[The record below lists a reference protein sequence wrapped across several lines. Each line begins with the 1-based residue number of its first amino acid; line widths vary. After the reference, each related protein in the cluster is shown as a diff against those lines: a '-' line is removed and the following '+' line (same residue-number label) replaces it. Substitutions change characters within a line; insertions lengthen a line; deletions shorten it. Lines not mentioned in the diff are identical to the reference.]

1 MANPIQS
8 WRCLLELNSSR
19 QIVRGSPDDLG
30 AAIGRAGDLRI
41 GTEFLH
47 NEHIDVRSSSSERIR
62 EVAEFGVTYR
72 INNSWSAG
80 VMSLRQPIELPTGFG
95 PRPSMSFFLYNQDG
109 TQGIAR
115 PFLDGRPVVGQ
126 RGAAIVEAPA
136 DMPKYHV
143 ENAWDADTNAPS
155 HNFVYDFDVFRFCVR
170 DDWQQVLHHS
180 SDGTVLAGSLEDLI
194 EAFSAG
200 CSIKL
205 GIAGLCDSLTN
216 PGEGSVD
223 HEVFVQGGSAYYYME
238 QKLFMIG
245 THPVV
250 RIRPAIPMRYSSDA
264 WDFGWLMIRTDGH
277 TVYRRCDPHTLQFT
291 DHVSQHGIRWFVR

>member
-1 MANPIQS
+1 MVNPIHS
-8 WRCLLELNSSR
+8 WRCLLELKSAR
-19 QIVRGSPDDLG
+19 QIVKGSPDDLG
-30 AAIGRAGDLRI
+30 AAIGRASDLRI
-41 GTEFLH
+41 GTEFIH
-47 NEHIDVRSSSSERIR
+47 NEHIDVTSSSSERIR

-115 PFLDGRPVVGQ
+115 PFLDGRPAGGQ
-126 RGAAIVEAPA
+126 RGAAVAEPPD

-143 ENAWDADTNAPS
+143 ADAWDAETNAPS
-155 HNFVYDFDVFRFCVR
+155 HNFVYD
-170 DDWQQVLHHS
+170 WQEVLHHT
-180 SDGTVLAGSLEDLI
+180 SDGTVLSGSLDDLI
-194 EAFSAG
+194 EALSSG

-205 GIAGLCDSLTN
+205 GIAGLCDSLAD
-216 PGEGSVD
+216 PGEDSID

-238 QKLFMIG
+238 RKLFMIG

-250 RIRPAIPMRYSSDA
+250 RIRPAVPMRYASDA
-264 WDFGWLMIRTDGH
+264 WDFGWLMVRTDGH

>member
-1 MANPIQS
+1 VVNPIQS

-30 AAIGRAGDLRI
+30 AAIGRAADLRI

-47 NEHIDVRSSSSERIR
+47 NEHIDVTSSSSERIR

-115 PFLDGRPVVGQ
+115 PFLDGRPAVGQ
-126 RGAAIVEAPA
+126 RGAAIAEAPA

-143 ENAWDADTNAPS
+143 ENAWDAETNAPS

-180 SDGTVLAGSLEDLI
+180 SDGTVLSGSLEDLI

-205 GIAGLCDSLTN
+205 GIKGLCDSLTN
-216 PGEGSVD
+216 AEDKSVD

-245 THPVV
+245 SHPVV
-250 RIRPAIPMRYSSDA
+250 RIRPAVPMRYSSDA

-291 DHVSQHGIRWFVR
+291 DHVSQHGIRWLVR